1 MLYRLL
7 NIYQKVKDKVE
18 ENIAEL
24 KSNIKIAMPKDI
36 NIDKLNPVKNTIT
49 NINIISMKLKHN
61 Y

>member
-18 ENIAEL
+18 ENIVEL

-36 NIDKLNPVKNTIT
+36 NIDKFTIKNTIT
-49 NINIISMKLKHN
+49 NINIISMKLKQN

>member
-1 MLYRLL
+1 ML

-18 ENIAEL
+18 ENIVEL

-36 NIDKLNPVKNTIT
+36 NIDKLNPVKNTI
-49 NINIISMKLKHN
+49 INIISMKLKQN

>member
-18 ENIAEL
+18 ENIVEL

-36 NIDKLNPVKNTIT
+36 NIDKLNPVKNTI
-49 NINIISMKLKHN
+49 INIISMKLKQN